1 MLTTSVEAICFNYR
15 PKKDNTYPIMLR
27 LTKSGKRK
35 YVSLEVSVKEEDWDF
50 SKNTPKRKCPDRD
63 LILSIIE
70 KRTAAY
76 RAQINEYR
84 MENKDYTLETLVQR
98 TENPVRNMTVG
109 SYLDLFISQ
118 LKEENR
124 LGYAESFRGL
134 RSSLLLYCKSLDI
147 KFSAIDNQWLKGY
160 ELFLKKGGKAK
171 NTIGIRF
178 RSLRALYNKAMA
190 DEVVKKDYYPFDSFK
205 VSQFHEQT
213 KKRAIKR
220 EDIQRI
226 IDLDLRTI
234 TNYRS
239 PYLELGR
246 DLFIFS
252 YLSCGINL
260 TDIARIRYSDIFNG
274 RLEYHRKK
282 TKKLISCKL
291 QEPALKIIEKY
302 RKKNATSAD
311 YIFPILD
318 RKVHKTE
325 TQIRDKVRK
334 ANKATNKAL
343 HKIESKLGLP
353 IDLTTYVARHSFA
366 TVLKRSGVSTSII
379 SESLGHSSEKVTQYY
394 LDSFENEQIDNA
406 MKNLL

>member
-35 YVSLEVSVKEEDWDF
+35 YVSLGVSVKEENWDF
-50 SKNTPKRKCPDRD
+50 NKNIPKRNCPDRD

-70 KRTAAY
+70 KRTAEY
-76 RAQINEYR
+76 RAQINEYLV
-84 MENKDYTLETLVQR
+84 ENKDYTLETLVQR
-98 TENPVRNMTVG
+98 AESSARNMTVG
-109 SYLDLFISQ
+109 NYLDLFISQ
-118 LKEENR
+118 LVKENR
-124 LGYAESFRGL
+124 LGYAESFKGL
-134 RSSLLLYCKSLDI
+134 KSSLLLYCKSLDI

-160 ELFLKKGGKAK
+160 ELHLKKGGKAR

-178 RSLRALYNKAMA
+178 RSLRALYNKAIA
-190 DEVVKKDYYPFDSFK
+190 DEVVKRDYYPFDTFR

-220 EDIQRI
+220 EDIKKI

-260 TDIARIRYSDIFNG
+260 ADMARIRYADIFND
-274 RLEYHRKK
+274 RLQYHRKK
-282 TKKLISCKL
+282 TNKLITCKL
-291 QEPALKIIEKY
+291 QEPALKIVEKY
-302 RKKNATSAD
+302 RKEKISPED

-318 RKVHKTE
+318 RKLHKTE
-325 TQIRDKVRK
+325 TQIRDKIRK

-343 HKIESKLGLP
+343 HKIEEKLGLP
-353 IDLTTYVARHSFA
+353 IELTTYVARHSFA
-366 TVLKRSGVSTSII
+366 TVLKRSGVSISII
-379 SESLGHSSEKVTQYY
+379 SESLGHSSEKVTQIY
-394 LDSFENEQIDNA
+394 LDSFDNEQIDNA
-406 MKNLL
+406 MQNLL